1 MAYHTVLKTVIL
13 DLSICTDPHKKLT
26 RSILGYPEFHGES
39 FCVILLKNQ
48 PTTKKQTQAKTL
60 PPW

>member
-26 RSILGYPEFHGES
+26 RSILGYPEFHGNPLS
-39 FCVILLKNQ
+39 RFV
-48 PTTKKQTQAKTL
+48 
-60 PPW
+60 